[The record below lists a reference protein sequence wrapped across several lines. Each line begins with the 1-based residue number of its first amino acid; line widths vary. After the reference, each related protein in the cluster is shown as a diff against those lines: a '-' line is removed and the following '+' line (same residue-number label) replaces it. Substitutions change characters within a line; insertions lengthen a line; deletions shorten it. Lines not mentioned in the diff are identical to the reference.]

1 MSKPAEPVRIWF
13 MLLWVAGTM
22 VAACADAILPAWEL
36 SVLHCLTT
44 IPLLTSEARTGLTL
58 NRVLTTEKRYD
69 GFLSSTNDG
78 LTEKMV
84 WARSSA
90 SL

>member
-1 MSKPAEPVRIWF
+1 V
-13 MLLWVAGTM
+13 LWVAGTNGGGGA
-22 VAACADAILPAWEL
+22 VDAILPAWEL
-36 SVLHCLTT
+36 SVLHCLTKM
-44 IPLLTSEARTGLTL
+44 PLLTSEAHTGLTL
-58 NRVLTTEKRYD
+58 NRALTTEKRYD
-69 GFLSSTNDG
+69 GFLSGTNGG

>member
-1 MSKPAEPVRIWF
+1 
-13 MLLWVAGTM
+13 MLWGGRDNGVGA
-22 VAACADAILPAWEL
+22 VDAILPAWEL

-69 GFLSSTNDG
+69 GFLSGTNGG

>member
-1 MSKPAEPVRIWF
+1 VGAV
-13 MLLWVAGTM
+13 
-22 VAACADAILPAWEL
+22 DAILPAWVL

-69 GFLSSTNDG
+69 GFLGGTNGG

>member
-1 MSKPAEPVRIWF
+1 MSGYSLRRNSRKTEWDNGGGGAV
-13 MLLWVAGTM
+13 
-22 VAACADAILPAWEL
+22 DAIFPAWEL

-44 IPLLTSEARTGLTL
+44 IPRLTSEARTGLTL
-58 NRVLTTEKRYD
+58 NRVLKTEKPYD
-69 GFLSSTNDG
+69 GFLSGTNSG
-78 LTEKMV
+78 LTEKTV

>member
-1 MSKPAEPVRIWF
+1 
-13 MLLWVAGTM
+13 MLLWIAGTM
-22 VAACADAILPAWEL
+22 VTAPSMLYCPAWES

-69 GFLSSTNDG
+69 GFLSGTNGG

>member
-1 MSKPAEPVRIWF
+1 MDDIFP
-13 MLLWVAGTM
+13 T
-22 VAACADAILPAWEL
+22 WER
-36 SVLHCLTT
+36 SVLPSLTT

-58 NRVLTTEKRYD
+58 NKVLTTEKRYN
-69 GFLSSTNDG
+69 GFLSGTNGG

-84 WARSSA
+84 WARWSA

>member
-1 MSKPAEPVRIWF
+1 VGCGDNGGSGAV
-13 MLLWVAGTM
+13 
-22 VAACADAILPAWEL
+22 DAILPAWEL

-44 IPLLTSEARTGLTL
+44 IPLLTSGVRTGLTL

-69 GFLSSTNDG
+69 GFLSGTNGG

>member
-1 MSKPAEPVRIWF
+1 MGCRDNGGSGAV
-13 MLLWVAGTM
+13 
-22 VAACADAILPAWEL
+22 DAILPAWEL

-44 IPLLTSEARTGLTL
+44 IPLLTSGVRTGLTL

-69 GFLSSTNDG
+69 GFLSGTNGG

>member
-1 MSKPAEPVRIWF
+1 
-13 MLLWVAGTM
+13 MLLWVTGTM
-22 VAACADAILPAWEL
+22 VAAATSMLYCPPWEL

-58 NRVLTTEKRYD
+58 NRVLTPRKRYD
-69 GFLSSTNDG
+69 GFLSGTNGG

>member
-1 MSKPAEPVRIWF
+1 
-13 MLLWVAGTM
+13 
-22 VAACADAILPAWEL
+22 
-36 SVLHCLTT
+36 VLHCLTT
-44 IPLLTSEARTGLTL
+44 IPLLTSGVRTGLTL

-69 GFLSSTNDG
+69 GFLSGTNGG